1 MDEQRLHEI
10 RRPLDELECKL
21 VERDLA
27 RPHEVSPELVAALR
41 YVLSFARLT
50 VVRATSGVDV
60 DLIDLLGP
68 HRWRVAEA
76 LRRHLEDEDPS
87 AALWGAVRV
96 LPELVVAT
104 REMRSK
110 VVESTPLDREALD
123 AEVCHRQL
131 VVVCGGGGGS
141 GYGYAGAYAL
151 LHRSGLV
158 PELIAGTSIG
168 ALIGMFRARRRSF
181 DGASLIALARRLSWN
196 RVFKVF
202 DADSRYGVPAT
213 LRLYLRSAIG
223 DLFLTEGGRAI
234 TFRDLEVPLLAVATG
249 LTVEGLKHDLDF
261 YEHFLDDAVTSN
273 LSLKPAGLVRF
284 SRLLGVLRELMAD
297 PSSLKEIVFGS
308 DETTLDADVIDA
320 AGFSASVTGFI
331 HYDIYRDDQRMKDL
345 LDGLYALHGITRL
358 TEGGLVNNVPVRP
371 AWRQV
376 MNGAIKRRNPYI
388 IALDC
393 FSPQRRS
400 VMFYPIQQLVRL
412 NVTKNIPFANLYQPL
427 GQRLSPLNLL
437 PSPEHLIQAM
447 RWTMDELEDRM
458 PLVQAICTPLPVL
471 RG

>member
-1 MDEQRLHEI
+1 M
-10 RRPLDELECKL
+10 
-21 VERDLA
+21 
-27 RPHEVSPELVAALR
+27 AALR
-41 YVLSFARLT
+41 YVLSFARMTL
-50 VVRATSGVDV
+50 VRAASGADV
-60 DLIDLLGP
+60 DLSDALGP

-96 LPELVVAT
+96 LPDLVAAT
-104 REMRSK
+104 RAMRAR
-110 VVESTPLDREALD
+110 VIESTALDRESLE

-151 LHRSGLV
+151 LHKAGLV
-158 PELIAGTSIG
+158 PSLLAGTSIG
-168 ALIGMFRARRRSF
+168 ALIGLFRARRRNF

-213 LRLYLRSAIG
+213 LRLYLRGAVG
-223 DLFLTEGGRAI
+223 DLFLTGQGRAM
-234 TFRDLEVPLLAVATG
+234 TFRDLEIPLLAVSTG
-249 LTVEGLKHDLDF
+249 LTVESLKHDLDF

-273 LSLKPAGLVRF
+273 LGLKPAALVRF

-297 PSSLKEIVFGS
+297 PASLREIVFGA
-308 DETTLDADVIDA
+308 DETTLDADVLDA

-371 AWRQV
+371 AWDFV
-376 MNGAIKRRNPYI
+376 MKGAITRRNPYI
-388 IALDC
+388 LALDC

-400 VMFYPIQQLVRL
+400 VMFYPVQQLVRL
-412 NVTKNIPFANLYQPL
+412 NVSKNTPYAHVYRPL
-427 GQRLSPLNLL
+427 IQRLSPLNLL

-447 RWTMDELEDRM
+447 RWTMEELEDQV
-458 PLVQAICTPLPVL
+458 PLLQAMCAPLPVL